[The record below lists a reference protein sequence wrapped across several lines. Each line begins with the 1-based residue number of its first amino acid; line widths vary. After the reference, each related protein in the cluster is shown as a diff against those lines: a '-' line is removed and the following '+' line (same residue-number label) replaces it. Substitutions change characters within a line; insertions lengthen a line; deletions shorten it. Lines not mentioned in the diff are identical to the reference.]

1 MTVLIG
7 LLCEDGIVIGA
18 DSSAT
23 LGTSLNIPTI
33 EQKCKKIHVIENR
46 VIVAGTGSIGLCQ
59 RFTHIVGEYWK
70 AGGFE
75 KPYQE
80 VGRDLSAQGI
90 QNFRSSGAPQGQF
103 GALAAYSTERKLYLC
118 EFAVSDFQPE
128 FKDNALWYTSMG
140 SGQLITDPFLGFLRE
155 IFWKDKLPSL
165 SEGIFYVVWALWHTI
180 KLNPGGINEPI
191 QTATLSLT
199 KDGYMATLLDENTLG
214 EHVNNVI
221 GINQYIASYKEI
233 LQGKNPQRIP
243 EKAL

>member
-23 LGTSLNIPTI
+23 LGNSLNIPTI
-33 EQKCKKIHVIENR
+33 EQKCKKIHVVAER

-59 RFTHIVGEYWK
+59 RFTHIVSEYWK
-70 AGGFE
+70 ADGFN

-80 VGRDLSAQGI
+80 VGRELSARGI
-90 QNFRSSGAPQGQF
+90 QNYRSSGAPEGQF
-103 GALAAYSTERKLYLC
+103 GALVAYATGGKFYLC

-155 IFWKDKLPSL
+155 IFWKDKLPL
-165 SEGIFYVVWALWHTI
+165 LNEGVFHVVWALWHTI
-180 KLNPGGINEPI
+180 KLNPGGINEPMQI
-191 QTATLSLT
+191 STLSLT
-199 KDGYMATLLDENTLG
+199 KDGYMANLLDENTLG
-214 EHVNNVI
+214 EHINNVI
-221 GINQYIASYKEI
+221 GINQYIAEYKKI
-233 LQGKNPQRIP
+233 LQGKNPKQIP
-243 EKAL
+243 E